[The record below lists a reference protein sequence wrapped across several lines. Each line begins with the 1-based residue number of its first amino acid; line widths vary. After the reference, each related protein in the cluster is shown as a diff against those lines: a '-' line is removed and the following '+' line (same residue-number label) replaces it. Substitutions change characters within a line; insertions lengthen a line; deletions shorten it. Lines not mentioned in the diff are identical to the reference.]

1 MQKKNIQSL
10 LNKGYFIIKLDKK
23 YYRELRNFIIKKIDN
38 KNKNFKLNDLHKT
51 VKISNLNKLN
61 FNFIKSINKNLKF
74 KNNLFNSAEKFI
86 EGCVGSEICS
96 SDVNLSIQMPND
108 DTSLLE
114 MHADFFSGES
124 LFQINLWIPFV
135 NVKNTQSMFIIEPS
149 KSFEILK
156 KIKNDKTINFQKI
169 HKKYSKNFQWLN
181 LKSGEALIFSPN
193 CLHGNTINKE
203 NKTRISINIRYK
215 NIFSPYNKTKNE
227 KKIGGFYKMISP
239 KAVTLFN
246 LKHNFDEIIQK

>member
-23 YYRELRNFIIKKIDN
+23 YYKELRKFIVRKINN
-38 KNKNFKLNDLHKT
+38 KNKNIKLDYLHEI
-51 VKISNLNKLN
+51 VKISKLN
-61 FNFIKSINKNLKF
+61 QLRMSLFKSINKSLKF
-74 KNNLFNSAEKFI
+74 KKDLFNSAEKFI

-108 DTSLLE
+108 DSSLLE

-135 NVKNTQSMFIIEPS
+135 NVKNTQSMFIIEPC
-149 KSFEILK
+149 KSLEILK
-156 KIKNDKTINFQKI
+156 EIKNNKTINFQKI
-169 HKKYSKNFQWLN
+169 HKKYSKNFKWLN
-181 LKSGEALIFSPN
+181 LKSGESLIFYPN
-193 CLHGNTINKE
+193 CLHGNTVNKE
-203 NKTRISINIRYK
+203 KKTRISVNIRYK
-215 NIFSPYNKTKNE
+215 NIFSPYNKIKNE
-227 KKIGGFYKMISP
+227 KKIGGFYKMMSP